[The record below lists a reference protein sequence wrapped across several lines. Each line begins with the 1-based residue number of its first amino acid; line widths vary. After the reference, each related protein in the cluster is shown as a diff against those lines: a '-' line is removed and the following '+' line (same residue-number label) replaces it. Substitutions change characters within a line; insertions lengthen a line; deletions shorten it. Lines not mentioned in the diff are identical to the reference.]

1 MTATTMRALR
11 WHAPLDLRIEDVPV
25 PTPAPGEV
33 LVKVDRTGICGTDLE
48 AYLEGSVGIPVSE
61 PHPLSGKAA
70 PLVLGHEIVGTVV
83 ETTDDGPPVG
93 TRVYPDTMFGCGSCW
108 WCLRHQET
116 LCPRLA
122 ASGLQADGGLAEYF
136 VAKGRTCV
144 TIPDHVPT
152 DVAAFA
158 EPVSVAA
165 RAVSKAGDLVGQTVV
180 VVGAG
185 VIGLLVAQVA
195 LGAGTVGVLAV
206 DPVPDRRAL
215 AESFGATS
223 CAPDDAAAAVAEFTG
238 GRGGDVVFECSG
250 VRGAVK

>member
-1 MTATTMRALR
+1 
-11 WHAPLDLRIEDVPV
+11 
-25 PTPAPGEV
+25 
-33 LVKVDRTGICGTDLE
+33 
-48 AYLEGSVGIPVSE
+48 
-61 PHPLSGKAA
+61 
-70 PLVLGHEIVGTVV
+70 
-83 ETTDDGPPVG
+83 
-93 TRVYPDTMFGCGSCW
+93 
-108 WCLRHQET
+108 
-116 LCPRLA
+116 
-122 ASGLQADGGLAEYF
+122 
-136 VAKGRTCV
+136 CV

-223 CAPDDAAAAVAEFTG
+223 CAPDVAAAAVAEFTG

-250 VRGAVK
+250 VRGAVKPTCELTRPGGTAVLVGFRDEDETVPLLPFVLGDRRLLGTAGHGW